1 MSVDVNQVFKDLQ
14 EFIRNYQGDPIFE
27 MPVGVSVSPSG
38 NLHVKYTTYKI
49 VHADNIEQAAEV
61 IQNFLHEQLIKTLKN

>member
-14 EFIRNYQGDPIFE
+14 EFIRNYQGDPVFE
-27 MPVGVSVSPSG
+27 MPVGVSVSTSG

-49 VHADNIEQAAEV
+49 VRVDNIEEAAKV
-61 IQNFLHEQLIKTLKN
+61 IQNFLNEQKGS